1 MALKQ
6 KTQMRRRLRD
16 LAAAA
21 ADARAVDFANCRLDG
36 AGAVGRLCAGGTT
49 RFHRLIDVR
58 VNGDRLWSRIM
69 TMAEIGAT
77 AQGGCNRQALT
88 DGDLEARRLLSSW
101 AEAAGCRVRADAVGN
116 LFLRRAGRDD
126 SLPVVL
132 TGSHLDTQPTGG
144 KFDGIYGVL
153 AGLEVIESMNDRR
166 LATRHPIE
174 VGVWCNEEGCRFPM
188 AMMGSA
194 VWSGRL
200 PLDVAYALT
209 DREGRSVRQELE
221 RLGLLTNEP
230 LTRQAVKAALEV
242 HIEQGPVL
250 EQQAKTIGVV
260 TGVQHMSRHEVVVM
274 GQEAHAGPT
283 PMDMRRDPIR
293 VLAELLPLAYSAAR
307 AAGADARLTVGIIET
322 FPGSPNTVPGKLRF
336 TLDVRHPDSRQ
347 YALLR
352 GEIEKLVRGALAHQ
366 GLEGDIRCVWE
377 APGVVFD
384 AECVAAVRRA
394 IATLGYAAMDL
405 VSGAGHDSCNV
416 AAVVPTAMIFVPCAG
431 GLSHNEAENAL
442 PSDVESGA
450 NVLLHA
456 MLSLAGTA

>member
-1 MALKQ
+1 M
-6 KTQMRRRLRD
+6 
-16 LAAAA
+16 
-21 ADARAVDFANCRLDG
+21 
-36 AGAVGRLCAGGTT
+36 
-49 RFHRLIDVR
+49 IDVR
-58 VNGDRLWSRIM
+58 VNGDRLWSRL
-69 TMAEIGAT
+69 MAMAKIGAT

-88 DGDLEARRLLSSW
+88 DGDLAARQLLTRW
-101 AEAAGCRVRADAVGN
+101 AEAAGCQVRADAVGN
-116 LFLRRAGRDD
+116 LFLRRAGREDG
-126 SLPVVL
+126 LPVVL

-153 AGLEVIESMNDRR
+153 AGVEVIESLNDRGI
-166 LATRHPIE
+166 TTQHPLE

-200 PLDVAYALT
+200 PLEVAYALT

-221 RLGLLTNEP
+221 RLGLATDEP
-230 LTRQAVKAALEV
+230 LKRQAVKAALEV

-250 EQQAKTIGVV
+250 EQRSKTIGVV
-260 TGVQHMSRHEVVVM
+260 TGVQHMSRHEVMVM

-293 VLAELLPLAYSAAR
+293 VLAEVLPLAYAAAR
-307 AAGADARLTVGIIET
+307 TAGADARLTVGIIET

-352 GEIEKLVRGALAHQ
+352 AEIERVVRGALANQ
-366 GLEGDIRCVWE
+366 GLKGDIRCVWE

-384 AECVAAVRRA
+384 PVCVDAVRRA
-394 IATLGYAAMDL
+394 GTRLGYAAMDL

-416 AAVVPTAMIFVPCAG
+416 ADVVPTAMIFVPCAG
-431 GLSHNEAENAL
+431 GLSHNEAEDAL

-456 MLSLAGTA
+456 MLSLAGAD